1 MRLVHPDWS
10 DEEVRDE
17 VKMIYAETGLD
28 LAGHAKIMLSPP
40 MGSTETLGEEV
51 QELADPSEAPAAA
64 DLPETGDPQ
73 IG

>member
-1 MRLVHPDWS
+1 
-10 DEEVRDE
+10 
-17 VKMIYAETGLD
+17 
-28 LAGHAKIMLSPP
+28 